1 MTEIPNPLK
10 KTTVTPPAPPVNPAA
25 PKLGAIPSGTS
36 SSTSTSYAGV
46 PQDFVPQSGKQPKAI
61 KNADGTTSYTY
72 YNPTLDANV
81 ILQSMSPE
89 LRNGILKELAKKDPN
104 YKPGNG
110 RSDADINKF
119 ADVLL
124 FGNVAGL
131 PWDQAYQ
138 QYLKTVP
145 DSMSTKKAPSI
156 RITSPDDLRVVFR
169 KTAEDLLGRQ
179 VSGMEAD
186 QFIKTYNQMEVATGM
201 KQDAGGTYTAEASPG
216 TIAEKRIKKQF
227 GQEAQVFKASGFA
240 SIMDNMIKDLG
251 A

>member
-1 MTEIPNPLK
+1 MTEIPDPLK
-10 KTTVTPPAPPVNPAA
+10 KTTPPTPPFNPAEA
-25 PKLGAIPSGTS
+25 TGGKIPSGTA
-36 SSTSTSYAGV
+36 TEKSTSYAGV

-61 KNADGTTSYTY
+61 KNPDGTTSYTY

-227 GQEAQVFKASGFA
+227 GQEAQAFKASGFA
-240 SIMDNMIKDLG
+240 SIMDNMIKQLG
-251 A
+251 S

>member
-1 MTEIPNPLK
+1 MTEIPDPLK
-10 KTTVTPPAPPVNPAA
+10 KNTVTPPVNPAA
-25 PKLGAIPSGTS
+25 SVLGDVPLGTA

-61 KNADGTTSYTY
+61 KNPDGTTSYTY

-124 FGNVAGL
+124 FGNVSG
-131 PWDQAYQ
+131 
-138 QYLKTVP
+138 TV
-145 DSMSTKKAPSI
+145 
-156 RITSPDDLRVVFR
+156 LR
-169 KTAEDLLGRQ
+169 
-179 VSGMEAD
+179 
-186 QFIKTYNQMEVATGM
+186 YC
-201 KQDAGGTYTAEASPG
+201 
-216 TIAEKRIKKQF
+216 
-227 GQEAQVFKASGFA
+227 
-240 SIMDNMIKDLG
+240 
-251 A
+251 